1 MYKNIEILDKEKF
14 KNIKYDEADFVE
26 VAKNIG
32 LIPLG
37 FTEVWSM
44 SHNVPVII
52 SATDEAEFLAFT
64 GITKEITVFNRDDVY
79 LPAFVRTYPFLNIQV
94 KDKDGKPNSIIAID
108 NNPDF
113 VAKDKKNS
121 IIAKDKNLTKEADSK
136 VALVRELNR
145 QREISKKIVA
155 ELKKHDLLV
164 KKDLRVNV
172 ADKDEKILLK
182 EFYVINMEKLTKL
195 DDKVLALW
203 ARKGWMGIFDAH
215 FKSLTNFTK
224 VLESNK

>member
-1 MYKNIEILDKEKF
+1 MYKNVEILDKEKF
-14 KNIKYDEADFVE
+14 KDIKYDEADSLE

-44 SHNVPVII
+44 SHSSPIII
-52 SATDEAEFLAFT
+52 SAGDEAEFLAFT

-94 KDKDGKPNSIIAID
+94 KDQDDKSNSIIAID

-113 VAKDKKNS
+113 VSQEKENS
-121 IIAKDKNLTKEADSK
+121 IITEDKNLTEEADSK
-136 VALVRELNR
+136 VRLVRELNR
-145 QREISKKIVA
+145 QREVSKKIIS
-155 ELKKHDLLV
+155 ELKEHDLLV

-172 ADKDEKILLK
+172 TEKDEKILLD
-182 EFYVINMEKLTKL
+182 EFYVIDINKLTKL
-195 DDKVLALW
+195 DDEVLATW
-203 ARKGWMGIFDAH
+203 ARKGWMGIFDSH
-215 FKSLTNFTK
+215 LKSLANFTK